1 MTKWILW
8 LMPQYDKAMAQHDN
22 KIRQYDKF
30 RHLFEFIKVSMT
42 RKSSSSRAKKG
53 VSKFCV
59 LKA

>member
-22 KIRQYDKF
+22 KTRQYSKF
-30 RHLFEFIKVSMT
+30 RRLFEFIKVSMT
-42 RKSSSSRAKKG
+42 RKSPSSRVKKG
-53 VSKFCV
+53 VSKFCA